1 MRCRMSIYALNV
13 NRRMDFTPIV
23 QLRLR
28 RAFDDNEKFK
38 AVSCDEDLLNELF
51 ECGCRGRLYVYDDSV
66 AGHSVFLHDTAGIG
80 SEKVLCVKNPGGRE
94 TFLWHIDGV
103 LFAKDSK
110 CDCALL
116 TTANVHFV
124 EFKSNAANKTPKA
137 IEDNYEKASRQLQ
150 LTFEE
155 VRDRCRRAGI
165 KITEVVCVD
174 AYAVFNRSV
183 PRNNALKKNL
193 SAKFLNATGVK
204 LHFSDEMTV

>member
-1 MRCRMSIYALNV
+1 
-13 NRRMDFTPIV
+13 MDFTPVV

-38 AVSCDEDLLNELF
+38 AVKYDEDLLNELF
-51 ECGCRGRLYVYDDSV
+51 ECDSRGRLYVYDDSV
-66 AGHSVFLHDTAGIG
+66 AGHSVFLHDTDGIG
-80 SEKVLCVKNPGGRE
+80 SDKVLCVKNPGGRE

-116 TTANVHFV
+116 TTANVHFI
-124 EFKSNAANKTPKA
+124 EFKSNAANKTPQA
-137 IEDNYEKASRQLQ
+137 IKDNYEKASRQLQ

-155 VRDRCRRAGI
+155 VRDRCRRVGVE
-165 KITEVVCVD
+165 ITDVVCVD
-174 AYAVFNRSV
+174 ACAVFNRSV

-193 SAKFLNATGVK
+193 SVKFLDATGIK
-204 LHFSDEMTV
+204 LHFSDEITV